1 MDKKKLLIIGGLA
14 GIGFLYWKLISGKK
28 ILDKKSSF
36 NGSPFGQRVMFTLSN
51 TTNESQSVPL
61 FNSYSNIQNP
71 KVNITPS
78 ISEFNRTL
86 LNEPKKVT
94 MIEVRASG
102 NQKQAEQP
110 ISVQCKDASGEF
122 KGQNLY
128 PFVSVYQKAL
138 DMTSVS
144 PNNLI
149 LSGECYLNYTLF
161 PKQTVV
167 LIVHYEKQTKFQGA
181 EKIME
186 TQNKENNGVVPSTK
200 RSADANLITTTKPKN
215 ENVVKKES
223 KLKPYIIGGGAVA
236 LIYGLTK
243 LK

>member
-1 MDKKKLLIIGGLA
+1 MEKKDWYIIGGLA

-28 ILDKKSSF
+28 NTDKKSGF
-36 NGSPFGQRVMFTLSN
+36 NGGAFGQRVMFTLSN
-51 TTNESQSVPL
+51 TTKETQVVPL

-71 KVNITPS
+71 KVSITPS

-122 KGQNLY
+122 KGTNLY

-138 DMTSVS
+138 DMTSVQ

-161 PKQTVV
+161 PSQSVV
-167 LIVHYEKQTKFQGA
+167 IIVHYEKQTIQQTA
-181 EKIME
+181 QQIE
-186 TQNKENNGVVPSTK
+186 QQQKEQVTDENIKSNNSNPTNTNTS
-200 RSADANLITTTKPKN
+200 
-215 ENVVKKES
+215 NVVKKEN
-223 KLKPYIIGGGAVA
+223 KWKPYIIGGGAVA
-236 LIYGLTK
+236 LIYALTK
-243 LK
+243 K

>member
-1 MDKKKLLIIGGLA
+1 MEKKNWIILGGLA

-28 ILDKKSSF
+28 SADKKSGF

-51 TTNESQSVPL
+51 TTKETQVVPL

-122 KGQNLY
+122 KGTNLY

-138 DMTSVS
+138 DMTSVQ

-161 PKQTVV
+161 PSQTVV
-167 LIVHYEKQTKFQGA
+167 IIVHYEKQTLQQGA
-181 EKIME
+181 EAITE
-186 TQNKENNGVVPSTK
+186 QQNKTSESGKKETKTLTTATPINN
-200 RSADANLITTTKPKN
+200 
-215 ENVVKKES
+215 NVVKKES

-236 LIYGLTK
+236 LIYALTRK
-243 LK
+243 

>member
-1 MDKKKLLIIGGLA
+1 MEKKNWIILGGLA

-28 ILDKKSSF
+28 KVDKKSSF
-36 NGSPFGQRVMFTLSN
+36 NGSAFGQRVMFTLSN
-51 TTNESQSVPL
+51 TTNQTQVVPL

-86 LNEPKKVT
+86 LNEPKKIT

-138 DMTSVS
+138 DMTSVQ
-144 PNNLI
+144 PNNLV

-161 PKQTVV
+161 PSQTVV
-167 LIVHYEKQTKFQGA
+167 LIVHYEKQTKEQVAQEMMQQDAPAVKKVA
-181 EKIME
+181 E
-186 TQNKENNGVVPSTK
+186 QENT
-200 RSADANLITTTKPKN
+200 LMTTTPVN
-215 ENVVKKES
+215 NNVTKKES
-223 KLKPYIIGGGAVA
+223 KLKPYLIGGGAVA
-236 LIYGLTK
+236 LIYALTRK
-243 LK
+243 

>member
-1 MDKKKLLIIGGLA
+1 MDKKKLIIIGSLA

-28 ILDKKSSF
+28 IIDKKSSF
-36 NGSPFGQRVMFTLSN
+36 NGSAFGQRVMFTLSN
-51 TTNESQSVPL
+51 TTNETQVVPL

-122 KGQNLY
+122 KGQNLF

-138 DMTSVS
+138 DMTSVA

-167 LIVHYEKQTKFQGA
+167 LIVHYEKQTKFEGA
-181 EKIME
+181 EKLDSVLK
-186 TQNKENNGVVPSTK
+186 QNTGIVNPKTLNVDNTKSTTG
-200 RSADANLITTTKPKN
+200 TTLKN
-215 ENVVKKES
+215 NVVKKES
-223 KLKPYIIGGGAVA
+223 KLKPYLIGGGAVA

-243 LK
+243 MK

>member
-1 MDKKKLLIIGGLA
+1 MEKKNWYIIGGLL
-14 GIGFLYWKLISGKK
+14 GVGFLYYKLISGKK
-28 ILDKKSSF
+28 SDKKSSF

-51 TTNESQSVPL
+51 TTSQNQVVPL

-86 LNEPKKVT
+86 LNEPKKVS

-122 KGQNLY
+122 KGTFLY

-138 DMTSVS
+138 DMTSVQ
-144 PNNLI
+144 PKNLI

-161 PKQTVV
+161 PTQTVV
-167 LIVHYEKQTKFQGA
+167 IIVHYEKETIQQQA
-181 EKIME
+181 EKIE
-186 TQNKENNGVVPSTK
+186 QQQNATK
-200 RSADANLITTTKPKN
+200 KLKNTTNQTTTQPIEVKEKKN
-215 ENVVKKES
+215 KY
-223 KLKPYIIGGGAVA
+223 KPYIIGGGAVA
-236 LIYGLTK
+236 MLYALTK
-243 LK
+243 N

>member
-1 MDKKKLLIIGGLA
+1 MEKKDWIILGGIA
-14 GIGFLYWKLISGKK
+14 GIGFLYWKLVSGKK
-28 ILDKKSSF
+28 IIDKKSSF
-36 NGSPFGQRVMFTLSN
+36 NGSAFGQRVMFTLSN
-51 TTNESQSVPL
+51 TTNETQVVPL

-122 KGQNLY
+122 KGTNLY
-128 PFVSVYQKAL
+128 PFVSPFQKAL
-138 DMTSVS
+138 DMTSVQ

-149 LSGECYLNYTLF
+149 LSGQCYMNYTLF
-161 PKQTVV
+161 PSQTVV
-167 LIVHYEKQTKFQGA
+167 IIVHYEKQTKEQGA
-181 EKIME
+181 ESIIQE
-186 TQNKENNGVVPSTK
+186 NKPVKNVAQQDNMLTTSTPINN
-200 RSADANLITTTKPKN
+200 NL
-215 ENVVKKES
+215 VKKES

-236 LIYGLTK
+236 LIYALTRK
-243 LK
+243 

>member
-1 MDKKKLLIIGGLA
+1 MDKKKLIIIGSLA
-14 GIGFLYWKLISGKK
+14 GIVFLYWKLISGKK
-28 ILDKKSSF
+28 IIDKKSSF
-36 NGSPFGQRVMFTLSN
+36 NGSAFGQRVMFTLSN
-51 TTNESQSVPL
+51 TTNETQVVPL

-122 KGQNLY
+122 KGQNLF

-138 DMTSVS
+138 DMTSVT

-149 LSGECYLNYTLF
+149 LSGECYLNYTLL

-167 LIVHYEKQTKFQGA
+167 LIVHYEIQTKFEGA
-181 EKIME
+181 EKLDSVLKQNTGIVDPK
-186 TQNKENNGVVPSTK
+186 TQNVDNAKSTTGTTLNN
-200 RSADANLITTTKPKN
+200 
-215 ENVVKKES
+215 NVVKKES
-223 KLKPYIIGGGAVA
+223 KLKPYLIGGGAVA

-243 LK
+243 MK

>member
-1 MDKKKLLIIGGLA
+1 MEKKDWIILGGLA
-14 GIGFLYWKLISGKK
+14 GIGFLYWKLVSGKK
-28 ILDKKSSF
+28 INDKKSSF
-36 NGSPFGQRVMFTLSN
+36 NGSAFGQRVMFTLSN
-51 TTNESQSVPL
+51 TTNETQVVPL

-122 KGQNLY
+122 KGTNLY
-128 PFVSVYQKAL
+128 PFVSPFQKAL
-138 DMTSVS
+138 DMTSVQ

-149 LSGECYLNYTLF
+149 LSGQCYMNYTLF
-161 PKQTVV
+161 PSQTVV
-167 LIVHYEKQTKFQGA
+167 IIVHYEKQTKEQGA
-181 EKIME
+181 ESIIQEDKSVKKVDKQDNIL
-186 TQNKENNGVVPSTK
+186 TTSTPINN
-200 RSADANLITTTKPKN
+200 NL
-215 ENVVKKES
+215 VKKES

-236 LIYGLTK
+236 LIYALTRK
-243 LK
+243 